1 MQLQEAEKQNKC
13 GHIVEA
19 SFVIQNGKKEATR
32 SVANNFEV
40 SQISDKD
47 RIEIPSN
54 SSGLSEQEKQRN
66 TEVILNKNIEDL
78 KLELYSKSDLIK
90 IIEFSL
96 LSYVEGLNEN
106 KSIHVKNVTDT
117 SRLKASKVK

>member
-106 KSIHVKNVTDT
+106 KSIPSKYITEN
-117 SRLKASKVK
+117 SRLKGSEVT

>member
-106 KSIHVKNVTDT
+106 KSIQNNNVADT
-117 SRLKASKVK
+117 SRPKASKVK

>member
-1 MQLQEAEKQNKC
+1 MQLQEAEKQNKF

-106 KSIHVKNVTDT
+106 TSIQNKNVADT
-117 SRLKASKVK
+117 SRPTASKVK

>member
-1 MQLQEAEKQNKC
+1 MQLQEIEKQNEC

-47 RIEIPSN
+47 RIEIPSL

-66 TEVILNKNIEDL
+66 TEVILNKNIDDL
-78 KLELYSKSDLIK
+78 KLESYSKSDLIK

-106 KSIHVKNVTDT
+106 KSIQNNNVADT
-117 SRLKASKVK
+117 SRPKASKVK